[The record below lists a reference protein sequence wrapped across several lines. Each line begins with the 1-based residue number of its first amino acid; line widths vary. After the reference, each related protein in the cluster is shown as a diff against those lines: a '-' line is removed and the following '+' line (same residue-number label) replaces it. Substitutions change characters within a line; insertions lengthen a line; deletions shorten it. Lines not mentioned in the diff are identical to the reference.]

1 MYSESTVF
9 FWLIKMIFLNVD
21 YSPRFQ
27 IWLQAIFSI
36 IYCSFILSK
45 FNHFYQFD
53 YFFCYGIL
61 STNVV
66 LIIDSLKYV
75 CGFCRGFSKM
85 SKNFSSAEMASRCVV
100 KIFEHPFPLQEK
112 SPFYTINSRGSL
124 LISNWK
130 LPSGGYLILIFLNR
144 KKYISF
150 VRTIEGK
157 TVCLA
162 ISLNKNIFLPE
173 NCQNFNRQKSGVAKL
188 LAWTTSLWV
197 HFDDEE

>member
-1 MYSESTVF
+1 
-9 FWLIKMIFLNVD
+9 MIFLNVD

-66 LIIDSLKYV
+66 LIIGSLKYV

-144 KKYISF
+144 KKIYFVCSHNRGKNCLLSYLIKQKYISS
-150 VRTIEGK
+150 GK
-157 TVCLA
+157 LSEFQSPKIGSC
-162 ISLNKNIFLPE
+162 
-173 NCQNFNRQKSGVAKL
+173 
-188 LAWTTSLWV
+188 
-197 HFDDEE
+197 